1 MNPATRYA
9 RSGEASLAYQ
19 VVGEGEI
26 DLLLMPGWI
35 FTVDHIWEATPL
47 RRFLERFAEFC
58 RLIVYDRR
66 GSGLSD
72 AVGVEHTLEQEVED
86 ALAVLDAAGSERTAV
101 YARGLGGPGAVRLA
115 AEQPER
121 VSALVL
127 YAAVARSSWAPD
139 YDWALK
145 LEERAELAEQT
156 LAERGQDRSE
166 QLRRQAPSVADDP
179 ALNAWWLRHE
189 RLAASPAVARAAW
202 RAANDLDVRALLPGL
217 QLPTLVLH
225 RPAEKVFDV
234 RHSLY
239 LAEHVPGARY
249 VELPGIDSL
258 EFIGETDPL
267 LEEVREFLTGVR
279 AGGEPSRALLTVMFT
294 DIVDS
299 TARAAQLGDRGWGD
313 LLAQHDDVVRREIVR
328 FGGHEVKTTGDGFL
342 VTFEGPPSSA
352 LRCAQAISA
361 AAAELGTEV
370 RIGLHTGECEV
381 SDGDIAG
388 MAVHVAARVMAEA
401 GPSEVL
407 VSPAVSGA
415 VVGGPFSFEDR
426 GAHELKGVPG
436 SWPLFALR

>member
-1 MNPATRYA
+1 M
-9 RSGEASLAYQ
+9 
-19 VVGEGEI
+19 
-26 DLLLMPGWI
+26 
-35 FTVDHIWEATPL
+35 
-47 RRFLERFAEFC
+47 
-58 RLIVYDRR
+58 
-66 GSGLSD
+66 
-72 AVGVEHTLEQEVED
+72 
-86 ALAVLDAAGSERTAV
+86 
-101 YARGLGGPGAVRLA
+101 
-115 AEQPER
+115 
-121 VSALVL
+121 
-127 YAAVARSSWAPD
+127 
-139 YDWALK
+139 
-145 LEERAELAEQT
+145 
-156 LAERGQDRSE
+156 
-166 QLRRQAPSVADDP
+166 ADDP

-189 RLAASPAVARAAW
+189 RLATSPAVARAAW
-202 RAANDLDVRALLPGL
+202 QAANALDVRELLPGI
-217 QLPTLVLH
+217 QVPTLVLH
-225 RPAEKVFDV
+225 RPEEQVFDV

-249 VELPGIDSL
+249 VELPGVDSL
-258 EFIGETDPL
+258 EFIGETEAL

-299 TARAAQLGDRGWGD
+299 TARAAQLGDRGWSD
-313 LLAQHDDVVRREIVR
+313 LLAQHDDLVRREIAR

-361 AAAELGTEV
+361 AAGELGTEV

-381 SDGDIAG
+381 SDDDVGG

-401 GPSEVL
+401 GPGEVL

-415 VVGGPFSFEDR
+415 VVGGPFAFEDR